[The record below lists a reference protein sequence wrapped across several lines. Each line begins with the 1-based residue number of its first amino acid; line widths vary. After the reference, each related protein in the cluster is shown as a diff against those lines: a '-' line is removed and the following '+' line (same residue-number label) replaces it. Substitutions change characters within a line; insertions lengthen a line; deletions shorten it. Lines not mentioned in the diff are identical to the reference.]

1 MTNLLKKFYLFKIKL
16 AVRLAAIEADK
27 NKLHYCLSFYNWS
40 ESYCK
45 ASDFDMKVFK
55 ENINA
60 FFDNL

>member
-1 MTNLLKKFYLFKIKL
+1 MTNLLKIFYLFKIKL
-16 AVRLAAIEADK
+16 AVRLAAIE
-27 NKLHYCLSFYNWS
+27 